1 MLPANLRRVYIEY
14 CSPPGGAT
22 LCVVHS
28 TWGHAEAR
36 QGCQKMR
43 NGTKILELKIGCNF
57 CLNGLQLF
65 VLPFLLFHDHQKLCE
80 N

>member
-1 MLPANLRRVYIEY
+1 MLPANLRRGYKEY

-22 LCVVHS
+22 LCR
-28 TWGHAEAR
+28 AEAR

-43 NGTKILELKIGCNF
+43 TGTKILELKIGCHF

-65 VLPFLLFHDHQKLCE
+65 VLLFLLFHDHQKLCE